1 MKTITIR
8 YFILTAAAFL
18 GAGCNGFLDVEL
30 DDEIITSQ
38 AIVNKETAEAA
49 AIGLYDSFQGV
60 NLYGGDFVLVGD
72 LLGGNAIAT
81 GFRERYA
88 DLADARVPTTNPY
101 IEDVWV
107 GLYNIVNSANNILAS
122 IDGIDG
128 IGEEDRRR
136 IEGTAYY
143 FRGSAYFDL
152 LRQFGEFFNEGSVYG
167 VPVFTEVLD
176 RSTAASVGR
185 ATVSATYSQIIED
198 LDNAAGTLPDDDE
211 RYFVT
216 RAAAQALLARVY
228 LYRKDWAGAR
238 AYADSLISN
247 GDYQLNENYNDNFE
261 EEGSAESIF
270 ELQFT
275 TQDGQDLSSLLML
288 STANEV
294 SGTSELW
301 NLFEE
306 GDARKEQFLRRFG
319 VVRCTKYGEL
329 ATDIDYNVPVA
340 RLAEMYLI
348 RSEAIANTE
357 GASAA
362 LEDLNAIRTRS
373 LPGSP
378 VAAADVPDLE
388 TYYSFLIR
396 ERRLEYAFEGHYWF
410 DLVRLGKAA
419 AARGIEDYRRI
430 LPIPDREVK
439 VSNGVIVQNPEY

>member
-1 MKTITIR
+1 MKTINFKYIVLSAVV
-8 YFILTAAAFL
+8 FLSAA
-18 GAGCNGFLDVEL
+18 CNNFLDVEL
-30 DDEIITSQ
+30 DGQIITSE

-49 AIGLYDSFQGV
+49 AIGLYNSFQGV
-60 NLYGGDFVLVGD
+60 NLYGGDFVLVAD

-81 GFRERYA
+81 GFRQRYE
-88 DLADARVPTTNPY
+88 DLSNARVPTTNPY

-107 GLYNIVNSANNILAS
+107 DLYNIINSANNILAN

-128 IGEEDRRR
+128 IGDADRSR

-143 FRGSAYFDL
+143 FRGSAYFGL
-152 LRQFGEFFNEGSVYG
+152 LCQFGEFFNESSALG

-176 RSTAASVGR
+176 RSTATSVGR
-185 ATVSATYSQIIED
+185 ATVAATYGRIIED
-198 LDNAAGTLPDDDE
+198 LDNAARALPDDDD

-216 RAAAQALLARVY
+216 QAAARALLARVH
-228 LYRKDWAGAR
+228 LYRKDWANAR
-238 AYADSLISN
+238 AYAELLLND
-247 GDYQLNENYNDNFE
+247 GDYALNENYNDNFE
-261 EEGSAESIF
+261 TEGSPESIF

-288 STANEV
+288 SAANEV
-294 SGTSELW
+294 SGSNELW
-301 NLFEE
+301 EAFEE
-306 GDARKEQFLRRFG
+306 NDARKEQFLRRFG

-329 ATDIDYNVPVA
+329 ATDIDYNVPVS

-357 GASAA
+357 GVSAA

-378 VAAADVPDLE
+378 VAEADVPNLE
-388 TYYSFLIR
+388 AYNSFLIR

-410 DLVRLGKAA
+410 DLVRLGRAA
-419 AARGIEDYRRI
+419 LVRQIEDYRVV

-439 VSNGVIVQNPEY
+439 VSNGVIGQNPGY